1 MYKLLVTLLLLSCI
15 VNFTSA
21 ACDPSKLL
29 DAELSLLFD
38 DALPFDL
45 IPKRMEYPLN
55 TQRFTNAKL
64 NEGLQF
70 FKTRFGI
77 DFTNA
82 NSQPKYFRLE
92 KGSFEGYSV
101 VGAVTNKSRFF
112 GSPLIRVYADM
123 LTVVS
128 LNSTNVDPLTQYPIP
143 KDAIAQ
149 FGYYSFYYRANNTK
163 FTEPI
168 KVTSQTFQEGW
179 RDAQQNLDHSR
190 NIIFDL
196 YSPEWGVGASQ
207 GVVTMPMH
215 DSTLG
220 KSQVSMREWLRFP
233 PVGTAKRGDV
243 TTCQSWLN

>member
-1 MYKLLVTLLLLSCI
+1 MLKLFLTLLLVTFLL
-15 VNFTSA
+15 NFSNQ
-21 ACDPSKLL
+21 ACDPSKLF

-64 NEGLQF
+64 VEGLQF

-77 DFTNA
+77 DLNV
-82 NSQPKYFRLE
+82 NSQKEFRLE

-101 VGAVTNKSRFF
+101 VGAVTKKSRFF

-128 LNSTNVDPLTQYPIP
+128 LNSTQIDPLTQYPIP

-149 FGYYSFYYRANNTK
+149 FGYYSFYYRANNTL

-196 YSPEWGVGASQ
+196 YSPEWGVGSSQ